1 MAAKTRQYGF
11 WLQRPTD
18 RLRVIATY
26 DAHGR
31 LERLTVQ
38 YETFLGDEFAV
49 VTRYDTAHG
58 GPHQDIYDR
67 DGRQIEK
74 KSVPYVGLPDAMEYA
89 EADIR
94 RFWRVYRE
102 RF

>member
-1 MAAKTRQYGF
+1 MMAETFKYGA

-18 RLRVIATY
+18 RLRSIVTY
-26 DAHGR
+26 DRHGQ
-31 LERLTVQ
+31 LERFTVQ
-38 YETFLGDEFAV
+38 YETLLGDDFAV

-67 DGRQIEK
+67 DGRQLEK
-74 KSVPYVGLPDAMEYA
+74 KPVPFVGLDDALQYA